1 MKSLIFLKICII
13 FILTNLIF
21 FKSFADNY
29 NHKDLTYVKEYLNN
43 LNSLEADFFQVS
55 SDGSIKEGKIYLSI
69 PGKLR
74 LSYKNPDNILIT
86 SNGFWLT
93 VQDKKLKQTNNFP
106 INQTPINLFL
116 NKKLNFNEDEFKIK
130 FEKRSGIITLIFSDN
145 QKLNSSMFKLIF
157 TNTPLRL
164 KKWVIIDEF
173 NNETSVLLQ
182 NLVTGNKYPNIL
194 FFPEDF
200 GVVNDNWK
208 TIV

>member
-1 MKSLIFLKICII
+1 MSII
-13 FILTNLIF
+13 INVNLYADDLDNRNFI
-21 FKSFADNY
+21 
-29 NHKDLTYVKEYLNN
+29 YVKEYLNN
-43 LNSLEADFFQVS
+43 LNSLEADFLQVS
-55 SDGSIKEGKIYLSI
+55 SDGDIKEGKIFLSI

-74 LSYKNPDNILIT
+74 ISYKNPDNLLIT

-106 INQTPINLFL
+106 LNQTPINLFL
-116 NKKLNFNEDEFKIK
+116 NKKLNFNEDEFNIK

-157 TNTPLRL
+157 TNTPLKL

-182 NLVTGNKYPNIL
+182 NLVTGNKYSHIL

-200 GVVNDNWK
+200 GDANDN
-208 TIV
+208 

>member
-1 MKSLIFLKICII
+1 MKNLFFLKLFFISII
-13 FILTNLIF
+13 SNVN
-21 FKSFADNY
+21 SYADNL
-29 NHKDLTYVKEYLNN
+29 NNRDFNYVKEYLNN
-43 LNSLEADFFQVS
+43 LNSLEADFLQIS
-55 SDGSIKEGKIYLSI
+55 SDGDVKEGKIFLSI
-69 PGKLR
+69 PGKMR
-74 LSYKNPDNILIT
+74 ISYKNPDNLLIT

-106 INQTPINLFL
+106 LNQTPINLFL

-157 TNTPLRL
+157 TNTPLKL

-200 GVVNDNWK
+200 GEVNDN
-208 TIV
+208 

>member
-1 MKSLIFLKICII
+1 MKSLFFLKLFFISII
-13 FILTNLIF
+13 TNVNLY
-21 FKSFADNY
+21 ADNL
-29 NHKDLTYVKEYLNN
+29 NNRNFTNIKEYLNN
-43 LNSLEADFFQVS
+43 LNSLEADFLQVS
-55 SDGSIKEGKIYLSI
+55 SDGDIKEGKIFLSI

-74 LSYKNPDNILIT
+74 ISYKNPENLLIT

-93 VQDKKLKQTNNFP
+93 IQDKKLKQTNNFP
-106 INQTPINLFL
+106 LNQTPINLFL

-200 GVVNDNWK
+200 GEVNDN
-208 TIV
+208 

>member
-1 MKSLIFLKICII
+1 MSII
-13 FILTNLIF
+13 INVNLYADDLDNRNFI
-21 FKSFADNY
+21 
-29 NHKDLTYVKEYLNN
+29 YVKEYLNN
-43 LNSLEADFFQVS
+43 LNSLEADFLQVS
-55 SDGSIKEGKIYLSI
+55 SDGDIKEGKIFLSI

-74 LSYKNPDNILIT
+74 ISYKNPDNLLIT

-106 INQTPINLFL
+106 LNQTPINLFL

-200 GVVNDNWK
+200 GEVNDN
-208 TIV
+208 

>member
-1 MKSLIFLKICII
+1 MKTLFFFKIFII
-13 FILTNLIF
+13 FIF
-21 FKSFADNY
+21 FNFGVFNSFANNFDRNEFA
-29 NHKDLTYVKEYLNN
+29 LVKEYLKN
-43 LNSLEADFFQVS
+43 LDSLEADFFQVS
-55 SDGSIKEGKIYLSI
+55 SDGNVKEGKIYLSI

-74 LSYKNPDNILIT
+74 ISYKNPDNLLIT

-106 INQTPINLFL
+106 LNQTPINLFL

-200 GVVNDNWK
+200 GEINDN
-208 TIV
+208 

>member
-1 MKSLIFLKICII
+1 MRI
-13 FILTNLIF
+13 
-21 FKSFADNY
+21 
-29 NHKDLTYVKEYLNN
+29 
-43 LNSLEADFFQVS
+43 
-55 SDGSIKEGKIYLSI
+55 
-69 PGKLR
+69 
-74 LSYKNPDNILIT
+74 SYKNPDNLLIT

-106 INQTPINLFL
+106 LNQTPINLFL

-157 TNTPLRL
+157 TNTPLKL

-200 GVVNDNWK
+200 GEVNDN
-208 TIV
+208 

>member
-1 MKSLIFLKICII
+1 MKSLFFLKLFFISII
-13 FILTNLIF
+13 TNVNLY
-21 FKSFADNY
+21 ADNLD
-29 NHKDLTYVKEYLNN
+29 NRNFIYVKEYLNN
-43 LNSLEADFFQVS
+43 LNSLEADFLQVS
-55 SDGSIKEGKIYLSI
+55 SDGDIKEGKIFLSI

-74 LSYKNPDNILIT
+74 ISYKNPDNLLIT

-93 VQDKKLKQTNNFP
+93 VQDKKLKQTNNYP
-106 INQTPINLFL
+106 LNQTPINLFL
-116 NKKLNFNEDEFKIK
+116 NKKLNFNEDEFNIK

-200 GVVNDNWK
+200 GEVNDN
-208 TIV
+208 

>member
-1 MKSLIFLKICII
+1 MKNLFFLKLFFISII
-13 FILTNLIF
+13 SNVN
-21 FKSFADNY
+21 SYADNL
-29 NHKDLTYVKEYLNN
+29 NNRDFNYVKEYLNN
-43 LNSLEADFFQVS
+43 LNSLEADFLQIS
-55 SDGSIKEGKIYLSI
+55 SDGDVKEGKIFLNI
-69 PGKLR
+69 PGKMR
-74 LSYKNPDNILIT
+74 ISYKNPDNLLIT

-106 INQTPINLFL
+106 LNQTPINLFL

-200 GVVNDNWK
+200 GEVNDNWK

>member
-1 MKSLIFLKICII
+1 MKSLFFLKLFFISII
-13 FILTNLIF
+13 TNVNLY
-21 FKSFADNY
+21 ADNLD
-29 NHKDLTYVKEYLNN
+29 NRNFIYVKEYLNN
-43 LNSLEADFFQVS
+43 LNSLEADFLQVS
-55 SDGSIKEGKIYLSI
+55 SDGDIKEGKIFLSI

-74 LSYKNPDNILIT
+74 ISYKNPDNLLIT

-106 INQTPINLFL
+106 LNQTPINLFL

-182 NLVTGNKYPNIL
+182 NLVTGNKYPHIL

-200 GVVNDNWK
+200 GEVNDN
-208 TIV
+208 

>member
-1 MKSLIFLKICII
+1 MKSLFFLKIFFISII
-13 FILTNLIF
+13 TNVN
-21 FKSFADNY
+21 SYADNL
-29 NHKDLTYVKEYLNN
+29 NNRNFTYVKKYLNN
-43 LNSLEADFFQVS
+43 LNSLEADFLQVS
-55 SDGSIKEGKIYLSI
+55 SDGNIKEGKIFLSI

-74 LSYKNPDNILIT
+74 ISYKNPDNILIT

-106 INQTPINLFL
+106 INQTPLNLFL
-116 NKKLNFNEDEFKIK
+116 NKKLNFNEDEFKIN
-130 FEKRSGIITLIFSDN
+130 FEKKSGIITLIFSDN
-145 QKLNSSMFKLIF
+145 KKLNSSIFKLIF
-157 TNTPLRL
+157 TNTPLKL

-200 GVVNDNWK
+200 GEVNDN
-208 TIV
+208 

>member
-1 MKSLIFLKICII
+1 MKSLFFLKLFFIYII
-13 FILTNLIF
+13 TNVNLY
-21 FKSFADNY
+21 ADNLD
-29 NHKDLTYVKEYLNN
+29 NRNFIHVKEYLNN
-43 LNSLEADFFQVS
+43 LNSLEADFLQVS
-55 SDGSIKEGKIYLSI
+55 SDGNIKEGKIFLSI

-74 LSYKNPDNILIT
+74 ISYKNPDNLLIT

-106 INQTPINLFL
+106 LNQTPINLFL

-200 GVVNDNWK
+200 GEINDN
-208 TIV
+208 

>member
-1 MKSLIFLKICII
+1 MKNLFFLKLFFISII
-13 FILTNLIF
+13 SNVN
-21 FKSFADNY
+21 SYADNL
-29 NHKDLTYVKEYLNN
+29 NNRDFNYVKEYLNN
-43 LNSLEADFFQVS
+43 LNSLEADFLQVS
-55 SDGSIKEGKIYLSI
+55 SDGDIKEGKIFLSI

-74 LSYKNPDNILIT
+74 ISYKNPDNLLIT

-93 VQDKKLKQTNNFP
+93 IQDKKLKQTNNFP
-106 INQTPINLFL
+106 LNQTPINLFL

-200 GVVNDNWK
+200 GEVNDN
-208 TIV
+208 

>member
-1 MKSLIFLKICII
+1 MKSLFFLKLFFISI
-13 FILTNLIF
+13 FTNVNLY
-21 FKSFADNY
+21 AD
-29 NHKDLTYVKEYLNN
+29 DLNNRNFTYVKEYLND
-43 LNSLEADFFQVS
+43 LNSLEADFLQVS
-55 SDGSIKEGKIYLSI
+55 SDGDIKEGKIFLSI

-74 LSYKNPDNILIT
+74 ISYKNPDNLLIT

-93 VQDKKLKQTNNFP
+93 IQDKKLKQTNNFP
-106 INQTPINLFL
+106 LNQTPINLFL

-200 GVVNDNWK
+200 GEVNDN
-208 TIV
+208 

>member
-1 MKSLIFLKICII
+1 MKSLFFLKLFFISII
-13 FILTNLIF
+13 TNVNLY
-21 FKSFADNY
+21 ADNLD
-29 NHKDLTYVKEYLNN
+29 NRNFIHVKEYLNN
-43 LNSLEADFFQVS
+43 LNSLEADFLQVS
-55 SDGSIKEGKIYLSI
+55 SDGDIKEGKIYLSI

-74 LSYKNPDNILIT
+74 ISYKNPDNLLIT

-93 VQDKKLKQTNNFP
+93 IQDKKLKQTNNFP
-106 INQTPINLFL
+106 LNQTPINLFL

-200 GVVNDNWK
+200 GEVNDN
-208 TIV
+208 

>member
-1 MKSLIFLKICII
+1 MKLFFIYII
-13 FILTNLIF
+13 TNVNLY
-21 FKSFADNY
+21 ADNLD
-29 NHKDLTYVKEYLNN
+29 NRNFIYVKEYLNN
-43 LNSLEADFFQVS
+43 LNSLEADFLQVS
-55 SDGSIKEGKIYLSI
+55 SDGDIKEGKIFLSI

-74 LSYKNPDNILIT
+74 ISYKNPDNLLIT

-106 INQTPINLFL
+106 LNQTPINLFL

-130 FEKRSGIITLIFSDN
+130 FEKSSGIITLIFSGN

-200 GVVNDNWK
+200 GEVNDN
-208 TIV
+208 

>member
-1 MKSLIFLKICII
+1 MKSLFFLKLFFISII
-13 FILTNLIF
+13 TNVNLYAY
-21 FKSFADNY
+21 ADNL
-29 NHKDLTYVKEYLNN
+29 NNRNFTYVKEYLNN
-43 LNSLEADFFQVS
+43 LNSLEADFLQIS
-55 SDGSIKEGKIYLSI
+55 SDGDIKEGKIFISI
-69 PGKLR
+69 PGKMR
-74 LSYKNPDNILIT
+74 ISYKNPDNLLIT

-93 VQDKKLKQTNNFP
+93 IQDKKLKQTNNFP
-106 INQTPINLFL
+106 LNQTPINLFL

-200 GVVNDNWK
+200 GEVNDN
-208 TIV
+208 

>member
-1 MKSLIFLKICII
+1 MKKLFFFKILI
-13 FILTNLIF
+13 ILTLANFSF
-21 FKSFADNY
+21 FNSFANDVNS
-29 NHKDLTYVKEYLNN
+29 NDFVLVQKYLKN
-43 LNSLEADFFQVS
+43 LNSLEAEFFQIS
-55 SDGSIKEGKIYLSI
+55 SDGSVKEGKIYLRL

-74 LSYKNPDNILIT
+74 ISYKNPDNLLIT

-93 VQDKKLKQTNNFP
+93 IQDKKLRQTNNFP
-106 INQTPINLFL
+106 INQTPLNLFL
-116 NKKLNFNEDEFKIK
+116 NQKLNFNENEFKIK

-200 GVVNDNWK
+200 GEVNDNWK

>member
-1 MKSLIFLKICII
+1 MKSLFFLKLFFISII
-13 FILTNLIF
+13 TNVNLY
-21 FKSFADNY
+21 ADNLD
-29 NHKDLTYVKEYLNN
+29 NRNFTNVKEYLNN
-43 LNSLEADFFQVS
+43 LNSLEADFLQVS
-55 SDGSIKEGKIYLSI
+55 SDGDIKEGKIFLSI

-74 LSYKNPDNILIT
+74 ISYKNPDNLLIT

-93 VQDKKLKQTNNFP
+93 VQDKKLKQTNNYP
-106 INQTPINLFL
+106 LNQTPINLFL

-200 GVVNDNWK
+200 GEINDN
-208 TIV
+208 